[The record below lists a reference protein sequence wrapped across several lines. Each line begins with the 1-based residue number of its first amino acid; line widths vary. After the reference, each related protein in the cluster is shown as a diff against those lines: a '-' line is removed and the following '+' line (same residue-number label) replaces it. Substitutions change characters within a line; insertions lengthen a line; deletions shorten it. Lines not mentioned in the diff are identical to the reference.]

1 LPNLVVIHIHEGDP
15 VAMTNL
21 AEKCRQHPDLSKLAV
36 AVVHDLDEVGD
47 PATLVERLLVS
58 QPVQ

>member
-1 LPNLVVIHIHEGDP
+1 
-15 VAMTNL
+15 VAISDL

-36 AVVHDLDEVGD
+36 AIVHDLDDVGD
-47 PATLVERLLVS
+47 PATLVERLLVT